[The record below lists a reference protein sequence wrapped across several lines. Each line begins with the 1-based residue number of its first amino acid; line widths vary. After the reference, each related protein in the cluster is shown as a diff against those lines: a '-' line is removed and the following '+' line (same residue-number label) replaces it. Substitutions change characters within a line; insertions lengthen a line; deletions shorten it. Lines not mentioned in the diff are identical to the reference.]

1 MDVYELSKKLE
12 SKGFKVFYTNTIA
25 ETRGLLTELIGRT
38 DTVGAGG
45 SATLDEIG
53 IGEALKERGNTVY
66 IRRLMP
72 DVNPDEVMKKAVFA
86 DWFLTSTSA
95 YRRRGIRQRRRQ
107 LQSYR
112 INALRRQ
119 KYRFR
124 AGRQQNRERRARR
137 A

>member
-86 DWFLTSTSA
+86 DWFLTST
-95 YRRRGIRQRRRQ
+95 
-107 LQSYR
+107 
-112 INALRRQ
+112 NALTEDGE
-119 KYRFR
+119 FVNVD
-124 AGRQQNRERRARR
+124 GNCNRIASMLYGGKIPFSCW
-137 A
+137 ASIKS

>member
-86 DWFLTSTSA
+86 DWFLTST
-95 YRRRGIRQRRRQ
+95 
-107 LQSYR
+107 
-112 INALRRQ
+112 NALTEDGNSSTSTATATASHQ
-119 KYRFR
+119 CFTAAKIPFSCW
-124 AGRQQNRERRARR
+124 ASIKS
-137 A
+137 

>member
-53 IGEALKERGNTVY
+53 IGEALKERGN
-66 IRRLMP
+66 
-72 DVNPDEVMKKAVFA
+72 AVS
-86 DWFLTSTSA
+86 TSTATAIVSLPCFTA
-95 YRRRGIRQRRRQ
+95 AKIPF
-107 LQSYR
+107 SCW
-112 INALRRQ
+112 AST
-119 KYRFR
+119 KS
-124 AGRQQNRERRARR
+124 
-137 A
+137 

>member
-53 IGEALKERGNTVY
+53 IGEALKERGNPC
-66 IRRLMP
+66 ISDGSCP
-72 DVNPDEVMKKAVFA
+72 
-86 DWFLTSTSA
+86 TSTRTKS
-95 YRRRGIRQRRRQ
+95 
-107 LQSYR
+107 
-112 INALRRQ
+112 
-119 KYRFR
+119 
-124 AGRQQNRERRARR
+124 
-137 A
+137 